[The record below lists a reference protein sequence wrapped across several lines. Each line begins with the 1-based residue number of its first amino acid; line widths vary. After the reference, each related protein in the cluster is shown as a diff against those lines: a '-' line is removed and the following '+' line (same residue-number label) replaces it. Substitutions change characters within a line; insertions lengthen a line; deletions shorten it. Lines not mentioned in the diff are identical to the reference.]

1 MREAIGGTWLFQIVI
16 FFIIFFTGF
25 MCLTI
30 NRSKAFNVKNQI
42 VQTIQAY
49 NGIDLTKTSNNDAM
63 EEIVSYMKEHAYR
76 TTGVWPD
83 TKILGGEFSEYYCYD
98 RNGRALSRGSKNAIF
113 CLAKIPVKN
122 SLSSVNEFN
131 ELRTLAYYRVVVF
144 YQLDV
149 PIFHDLFN
157 FQMVGDTKTI
167 YEPARNDSNSVRWD
181 DVR

>member
-16 FFIIFFTGF
+16 FFIIFFAGF

-42 VQTIQAY
+42 IETIQAY
-49 NGIDLTKTSNNDAM
+49 NGINLDTAGDDPAM
-63 EEIVSYMKEHAYR
+63 EEIVGYMKEHAYR

-83 TKILGGEFSEYYCYD
+83 AKVLGGEYANYHCYD
-98 RNGRALSRGSKNAIF
+98 RNGKSLMSGSKNAIF
-113 CLAKIPVKN
+113 CISKIRYQETIGYGGI
-122 SLSSVNEFN
+122 NEYK
-131 ELRTLAYYRVVVF
+131 ELCTLAYYRVVVF
-144 YQLDV
+144 YQLDL

-167 YEPARNDSNSVRWD
+167 YEPLPSDGRCK
-181 DVR
+181 